1 MEGIDMYTIGVIGLI
16 TMFALVIILLVMLI
30 KDQAK
35 VSYRQ
40 QALEER
46 TSRELESFRERVK
59 SLERRERNDWS
70 GND

>member
-1 MEGIDMYTIGVIGLI
+1 MEGIDIYTIGVTGIIVL
-16 TMFALVIILLVMLI
+16 FALVIILLVMLI

-35 VSYRQ
+35 VTYRQ

-59 SLERRERNDWS
+59 SLERKEK
-70 GND
+70 

>member
-1 MEGIDMYTIGVIGLI
+1 MIDMYTIGVIGLI

-35 VSYRQ
+35 VTYRQ

-46 TSRELESFRERVK
+46 TQRELESFRERVK
-59 SLERRERNDWS
+59 SLERRERND
-70 GND
+70 

>member
-1 MEGIDMYTIGVIGLI
+1 MEGIDIYTIGVTGIIVL
-16 TMFALVIILLVMLI
+16 FALVIILLVMLI

-35 VSYRQ
+35 VTYRQ

-59 SLERRERNDWS
+59 SLERRERNE
-70 GND
+70 

>member
-35 VSYRQ
+35 VTYRQ

-59 SLERRERNDWS
+59 SLERRERNDRR

>member
-1 MEGIDMYTIGVIGLI
+1 MIDMYTIGVIGLI

-35 VSYRQ
+35 VTYRQ

-59 SLERRERNDWS
+59 SLERRERNEE
-70 GND
+70 

>member
-1 MEGIDMYTIGVIGLI
+1 MYTIGVIGLI

>member
-1 MEGIDMYTIGVIGLI
+1 MIDMYTIGVIGLI

-35 VSYRQ
+35 VTYRQ

-59 SLERRERNDWS
+59 SLERRERND
-70 GND
+70 

>member
-1 MEGIDMYTIGVIGLI
+1 MYTIGVIGLI

-35 VSYRQ
+35 VTYRQ

>member
-1 MEGIDMYTIGVIGLI
+1 MEGIDMYTIGVVGLI

-35 VSYRQ
+35 VTYRQ

-46 TSRELESFRERVK
+46 TQRELESFRERVK
-59 SLERRERNDWS
+59 SLERKKDENR
-70 GND
+70 

>member
-1 MEGIDMYTIGVIGLI
+1 MIDIYTIGVVGLI

-35 VSYRQ
+35 VTYRQ

-59 SLERRERNDWS
+59 SLERRERND
-70 GND
+70 

>member
-35 VSYRQ
+35 VTYRQ

-59 SLERRERNDWS
+59 SLERRERND
-70 GND
+70 

>member
-35 VSYRQ
+35 VTYRQ

-70 GND
+70 GRE

>member
-1 MEGIDMYTIGVIGLI
+1 MEGIDIYTIGVTGIIVL
-16 TMFALVIILLVMLI
+16 FALVIILLVMLI

-35 VSYRQ
+35 VTYRQ

-59 SLERRERNDWS
+59 SLERRERND
-70 GND
+70 

>member
-1 MEGIDMYTIGVIGLI
+1 MEGIDIYTIGVTGIIVL
-16 TMFALVIILLVMLI
+16 FALVIILLVMLI

-35 VSYRQ
+35 VTYRQ

-59 SLERRERNDWS
+59 SLERREKND
-70 GND
+70 